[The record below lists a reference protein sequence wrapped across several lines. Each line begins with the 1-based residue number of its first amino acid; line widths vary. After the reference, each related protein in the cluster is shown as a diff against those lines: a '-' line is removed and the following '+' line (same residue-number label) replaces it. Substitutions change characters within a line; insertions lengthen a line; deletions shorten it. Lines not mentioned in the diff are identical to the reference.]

1 VKGEGIVFGTRI
13 ELFKLFGIP
22 IRLDTSWF
30 LVAALVVW
38 SLATGAFPY
47 MRPGLAP
54 GVYWAMGVAG
64 AVGLFASIVIHEF
77 FHAMVARRNQI
88 PMRGITLFVFGGV
101 AEMEAEPA
109 SARAELRMAAAGPL
123 ASIALA
129 LIGFTVSD
137 AVRGIWPPAVVLV
150 IEYLALLNGV
160 LAGFNL
166 LPAFP
171 LDGGRIFRAALW
183 AWKQDLGWATRIA
196 SRTGS
201 GFSLAFIAAG
211 VVAVLFGNL
220 VTGMWWVLIGL
231 FLRRAST
238 ASYQQTLLRH
248 ALAGERIGRFMTPNP
263 VSVPAGTTVAELV
276 DSYIYKY
283 HHTLF
288 PVVDD
293 GRLLG
298 CVSTRQVK
306 GVPRDDWPRRTVGS
320 LGTPCGP
327 DNTIEPDVDALEA
340 ITVMRRT
347 GQPRLMVVE
356 AGRLV
361 GIVTLKDLLAFFAL
375 KLELEP

>member
-1 VKGEGIVFGTRI
+1 MFGTRI

-22 IRLDTSWF
+22 LRLDPSWF
-30 LVAALVVW
+30 IVAALVVW

-47 MRPGLAP
+47 MRPGLSPAA
-54 GVYWAMGVAG
+54 YWVMGAAG
-64 AVGLFASIVIHEF
+64 AVGLFTSIVIHEF

-101 AEMEAEPA
+101 AEMGAEPA

-129 LIGFTVSD
+129 LIGFGVSD
-137 AVRGIWPPAVVLV
+137 AVRGLWPAPVVLV
-150 IEYLALLNGV
+150 IEYLALLNGI

-183 AWKQDLGWATRIA
+183 TWKKDLAWATRVA

-201 GFSLAFIAAG
+201 GFSVVFMAAG
-211 VVAVLFGNL
+211 VVAVLLGNL
-220 VTGMWWVLIGL
+220 VSGMWWVLIGL

-238 ASYQQTLLRH
+238 ASYQQVLLRR
-248 ALAGERIGRFMTPNP
+248 ALEGERIRRFMTPNP
-263 VSVPAGTTVAELV
+263 VSVPAGTSVAELV
-276 DSYIYKY
+276 ESYIYRY

-293 GRLLG
+293 GRLVG
-298 CVSTRQVK
+298 CVTTRQVK
-306 GVPRDDWPRRTVGS
+306 SVPRDDWPRRTVGAV
-320 LGTPCGP
+320 GTPCGS
-327 DNTIEPDVDALEA
+327 DNTIAPDVDALEA
-340 ITVMRRT
+340 IAVMKRT
-347 GQPRLMVVE
+347 GQSRLMVVE
-356 AGRLV
+356 GGRLV
-361 GIVTLKDLLAFFAL
+361 GIVTLKDLLEFFAL

>member
-1 VKGEGIVFGTRI
+1 MFGTRI

-22 IRLDTSWF
+22 LRLDTSWF
-30 LVAALVVW
+30 IVAALVVW

-47 MRPGLAP
+47 MRPGLSPAT
-54 GVYWAMGVAG
+54 YWVMGAAG
-64 AVGLFASIVIHEF
+64 AIGLFTSIVIHEF
-77 FHAMVARRNQI
+77 FHALVARRNQI

-101 AEMEAEPA
+101 AEMGAEPA
-109 SARAELRMAAAGPL
+109 SAGAELRMAAAGPL

-129 LIGFTVSD
+129 LIGFGVSD
-137 AVRGIWPPAVVLV
+137 AVRGLWSAPVVMV

-183 AWKQDLGWATRIA
+183 TWKKNLAWATRVA

-201 GFSLAFIAAG
+201 AFSLMFMAAG
-211 VVAVLFGNL
+211 VVAVLLGNL
-220 VTGMWWVLIGL
+220 VSGMWWVLIGL

-238 ASYQQTLLRH
+238 ASYQQVLLRR
-248 ALAGERIGRFMTPNP
+248 ALEGEPIRRFMTANP
-263 VSVPAGTTVAELV
+263 VSVPAGTTVADLV
-276 DSYIYKY
+276 ESYIYKY
-283 HHTLF
+283 HHPLF

-298 CVSTRQVK
+298 CVTTRQVK
-306 GVPRDDWPRRTVGS
+306 SLPRDEWPRRTVGS
-320 LGTPCGP
+320 LGTPCGS
-327 DNTIEPDVDALEA
+327 DNTIGPDTDALEA
-340 ITVMRRT
+340 IAVMRRS

-356 AGRLV
+356 GDRLV
-361 GIVTLKDLLAFFAL
+361 GVVTLKDLLEFFAL
-375 KLELEP
+375 KLELEA

>member
-1 VKGEGIVFGTRI
+1 MFGTRI

-30 LVAALVVW
+30 IVAALVVW

-47 MRPGLAP
+47 MHPGLAP
-54 GVYWAMGVAG
+54 TTYWAMGAAG
-64 AVGLFASIVIHEF
+64 AIGLFASIVMHEF

-101 AEMEAEPA
+101 AEMGAEPT
-109 SARAELRMAAAGPL
+109 SAQAELRMAAAGPL
-123 ASIALA
+123 ASIAIA
-129 LIGFTVSD
+129 LVGFGVSD
-137 AVRGIWPPAVVLV
+137 AVRGLWPAPVVLV

-183 AWKQDLGWATRIA
+183 TWKKDLAWATRVA

-201 GFSLAFIAAG
+201 GFSVVFMAAG
-211 VVAVLFGNL
+211 VAAVLFGNL
-220 VTGMWWVLIGL
+220 VSGMWWILIGL

-238 ASYQQTLLRH
+238 ASYQQVLLRQ
-248 ALAGERIGRFMTPNP
+248 ALAGERIRRFMTPTP
-263 VSVPAGTTVAELV
+263 VSVPAETSVAELV

-298 CVSTRQVK
+298 CVTTQQVK
-306 GVPRDDWPRRTVGS
+306 NVPREEWARRTVGS
-320 LGTPCGP
+320 LGVPCGS
-327 DNTIEPDVDALEA
+327 DNTIEPDTDALDA
-340 ITVMRRT
+340 IAVMRRS

-361 GIVTLKDLLAFFAL
+361 GIVTLKDLLQFFAL
-375 KLELEP
+375 KLELEG

>member
-1 VKGEGIVFGTRI
+1 MFGTRI

-47 MRPGLAP
+47 MRPGLSP

-64 AVGLFASIVIHEF
+64 AVGLFSSIVIHEF

-101 AEMEAEPA
+101 AEMEAEPG

-129 LIGFTVSD
+129 LIGFGFAD
-137 AVRGIWPPAVVLV
+137 AVRGIWPASVVLV

-183 AWKQDLGWATRIA
+183 AWKKDLGWATRIA

-220 VTGMWWVLIGL
+220 VTGMWWVLIGI

-238 ASYQQTLLRH
+238 ASYQQVLLRQ
-248 ALAGERIGRFMTPNP
+248 ALAGEPIRRFMTPDP
-263 VSVPAGTTVAELV
+263 VSVPTGTTVAELV
-276 DSYIYKY
+276 ESYIYKY

-293 GRLLG
+293 GRLVG
-298 CVSTRQVK
+298 CVTTRQVK
-306 GVPRDDWPRRTVGS
+306 GVPRDDWLRRTVGS

-327 DNTIEPDVDALEA
+327 ENTIAPDADALEA

-347 GQPRLMVVE
+347 GQSRLMVVE
-356 AGRLV
+356 GSRLL
-361 GIVTLKDLLAFFAL
+361 GIVTLKDLLEFFAL

>member
-1 VKGEGIVFGTRI
+1 VFGTRI

-30 LVAALVVW
+30 IVAALVVW

-54 GVYWAMGVAG
+54 ATYWAMGAAG
-64 AVGLFASIVIHEF
+64 AIGLFASIVIHEF

-101 AEMEAEPA
+101 AEMGAEPA

-123 ASIALA
+123 ASIAIA
-129 LIGFTVSD
+129 LVGFGVSD
-137 AVRGIWPPAVVLV
+137 AVRGVWPAPVVLV

-183 AWKQDLGWATRIA
+183 TWKKDLAWATRVA

-201 GFSLAFIAAG
+201 GFSVVFMAAG
-211 VVAVLFGNL
+211 AVAVLLGNL
-220 VTGMWWVLIGL
+220 VSGMWWILIGL

-238 ASYQQTLLRH
+238 SSYQQVLLRQ
-248 ALAGERIGRFMTPNP
+248 ALAGERIRRFMTPNP
-263 VSVPAGTTVAELV
+263 VSIPAETSVAELV

-298 CVSTRQVK
+298 CVTTQQVK
-306 GVPRDDWPRRTVGS
+306 TVPREEWPRRTVGS
-320 LGTPCGP
+320 LGAPCGS
-327 DNTIEPDVDALEA
+327 DNTIGPDTDAVEA
-340 ITVMRRT
+340 IAVMRRS

-356 AGRLV
+356 DGRLV
-361 GIVTLKDLLAFFAL
+361 GIVTLKDLLQFFAL
-375 KLELEP
+375 KLELEG

>member
-1 VKGEGIVFGTRI
+1 MEETVFGTRI

-30 LVAALVVW
+30 IVAALVVW

-47 MRPGLAP
+47 MLPGLSPAT
-54 GVYWAMGVAG
+54 YWVMGAAG
-64 AVGLFASIVIHEF
+64 AVGLFSSIVVHEF

-101 AEMEAEPA
+101 AEMGAEPA
-109 SARAELRMAAAGPL
+109 SARAELRMAVAGPL

-129 LIGFTVSD
+129 LIGFGTSD
-137 AVRGIWPPAVVLV
+137 AVRGVWPAPVVLV

-183 AWKQDLGWATRIA
+183 TWKKDLGWATRIA

-201 GFSLAFIAAG
+201 GFSVAFIAAG
-211 VVAVLFGNL
+211 VAAVLFGNL
-220 VTGMWWVLIGL
+220 VSGMWWVLIGL

-238 ASYQQTLLRH
+238 ASYQQVLLRQ
-248 ALAGERIGRFMTPNP
+248 ALAGEPIRRFMTPNP
-263 VSVPAGTTVAELV
+263 VSVPAGASIAELV
-276 DSYIYKY
+276 ESYIYKY

-293 GRLLG
+293 GRLVG
-298 CVSTRQVK
+298 CVTTGQVK
-306 GVPRDDWPRRTVGS
+306 DVPREDWVRRTVGS
-320 LGTPCGP
+320 VGAPCGA
-327 DNTIEPDVDALEA
+327 DNSIEPDVDALEGIA
-340 ITVMRRT
+340 MMRRT

-356 AGRLV
+356 GGRLV
-361 GIVTLKDLLAFFAL
+361 GIVTLKDLLEFFAL

>member
-1 VKGEGIVFGTRI
+1 MFGTRI

-22 IRLDTSWF
+22 LRLDTSWF
-30 LVAALVVW
+30 IVAALIVW

-47 MRPGLAP
+47 MHPGLSP
-54 GVYWAMGVAG
+54 GTYWVMGAAG
-64 AVGLFASIVIHEF
+64 AIGLFTSIVIHEF

-88 PMRGITLFVFGGV
+88 PMRGITLFIFGGV
-101 AEMEAEPA
+101 AEMGAEPA

-129 LIGFTVSD
+129 LIGFGLSD
-137 AVRGIWPPAVVLV
+137 AVRGLWPAPVVMV

-171 LDGGRIFRAALW
+171 LDGGRMFRAALW
-183 AWKQDLGWATRIA
+183 TWKKDLAWATRVA
-196 SRTGS
+196 SGTGS
-201 GFSLAFIAAG
+201 AFSLMFMAAG
-211 VVAVLFGNL
+211 VVAVLLGNL
-220 VTGMWWVLIGL
+220 VSGMWWVLIGL

-238 ASYQQTLLRH
+238 ASYQQVLLRR
-248 ALAGERIGRFMTPNP
+248 ALAGERISRFMTSNP
-263 VSVPAGTTVAELV
+263 VSVPAGTTVADLV
-276 DSYIYKY
+276 ESYIYKY

-298 CVSTRQVK
+298 CVTTRQVK
-306 GVPRDDWPRRTVGS
+306 SLPRDEWPRRTVGS
-320 LGTPCGP
+320 LGTTCGP
-327 DNTIEPDVDALEA
+327 DNTIGPDTDALEA
-340 ITVMRRT
+340 IAVMRRS

-356 AGRLV
+356 GDRLV
-361 GIVTLKDLLAFFAL
+361 GVVTLKDLLEFFAL

>member
-1 VKGEGIVFGTRI
+1 MFGTRI

-248 ALAGERIGRFMTPNP
+248 ALGGERIGRFMTPNP

-298 CVSTRQVK
+298 CVTTRQVK

-327 DNTIEPDVDALEA
+327 DNTIGPDVDALEA

>member
-1 VKGEGIVFGTRI
+1 MFGTRI

-22 IRLDTSWF
+22 IRLDPSW
-30 LVAALVVW
+30 LIVAVLIVW
-38 SLATGAFPY
+38 SLATGVFPY

-54 GVYWAMGVAG
+54 SIYWLMGATG
-64 AVGLFASIVIHEF
+64 ALGLFVSIVIHEWL
-77 FHAMVARRNQI
+77 HALVARRNQI

-101 AEMEAEPA
+101 AEMAAEPA
-109 SARAELRMAAAGPL
+109 SARAELRMAAAGPA
-123 ASIALA
+123 ASIVIAVA
-129 LIGFTVSD
+129 GFGLSD
-137 AVRGIWPPAVVLV
+137 AVRGFWPAPVVLV

-183 AWKQDLGWATRIA
+183 TWKKDLAWATRVA

-201 GFSLAFIAAG
+201 GFSLVFIAAG
-211 VVAVLFGNL
+211 VVGVLIGNL

-238 ASYQQTLLRH
+238 TSYQQVLLRQ
-248 ALAGERIGRFMTPNP
+248 ALAGEPIRRFMTRNP
-263 VSVPAGTTVAELV
+263 VSVPEQTSVAQLV

-293 GRLLG
+293 GTLLG
-298 CVSTRQVK
+298 CVTAQQVK
-306 GVPRDDWPRRTVGS
+306 SVPRAEWTRRTVGS
-320 LGTPCGP
+320 LRAPCGS
-327 DNTIEPDVDALEA
+327 DNTIGPDTDALEA
-340 ITVMRRT
+340 IAVMRRS
-347 GQPRLMVVE
+347 GQSRLMVVE
-356 AGRLV
+356 GNRLV
-361 GIVTLKDLLAFFAL
+361 GIVTLKDLLQFFAL
-375 KLELEP
+375 KLELEG